1 MLFVCERC
9 FVRHAEEWNEGER
22 DAPQQKDDIEHG
34 KALGTSAYLCVR
46 LRANVVRVKV
56 HLHAEGGVSVG
67 EPEAKGRKRA
77 VIPSVW

>member
-1 MLFVCERC
+1 M
-9 FVRHAEEWNEGER
+9 
-22 DAPQQKDDIEHG
+22 
-34 KALGTSAYLCVR
+34 CVR

-77 VIPSVW
+77 VIPECVVTVSVCAAALQP